1 MALRAHTEAMMA
13 TQLDGKRV
21 LAEAEQNGQLYRI
34 KSGWKG
40 MMIFAGVL
48 TCLLI
53 ITLPLGI
60 WLIIIS
66 GKARVGLNDEGFAI
80 KWFTTNAYRWEDIEA
95 FRPVGLHFHV
105 HGQGLVGALVGVAAS
120 AAVSARTEGLKGPLG
135 YKLKG
140 KGGWR
145 EMPAHAI
152 ANSVAM
158 AKEFERRTGLVIFP
172 KPEGEGEK
180 AAEAA
185 PEG

>member
-1 MALRAHTEAMMA
+1 MA
-13 TQLDGKRV
+13 TKAEGKQW

-48 TCLLI
+48 TCLLV

-60 WLIIIS
+60 WMFFVA
-66 GKARVGLNDEGFAI
+66 KNARVGITDKGFAI
-80 KWFTTNAYRWEDIEA
+80 SWFGTSAFRWDELEA
-95 FRPVGLHFHV
+95 FRPVALNFHV
-105 HGQGLVGALVGVAAS
+105 HGGGLVGALVGVAAS

-140 KGGWR
+140 KRMFR

-152 ANSVAM
+152 ENSVAM
-158 AKEFERRTGLVIFP
+158 AQEMEKHSGLTIFP
-172 KPEGEGEK
+172 KAEGE
-180 AAEAA
+180 ATAEAEA
-185 PEG
+185 KA

>member
-1 MALRAHTEAMMA
+1 MA
-13 TQLDGKRV
+13 TKLDGKQV
-21 LAEAEQNGQLYRI
+21 LADAESNGQLYRI

-48 TCLLI
+48 TCLLV
-53 ITLPLGI
+53 ITIPLGI
-60 WLIIIS
+60 WFFFIA

-80 KWFTTNAYRWEDIEA
+80 KWFTTNAYRWEDLEA

-105 HGQGLVGALVGVAAS
+105 HGQGLLGAVVGMAAS

-140 KGGWR
+140 KRGWR

-152 ANSVAM
+152 ERSVAM
-158 AKEFERRTGLVIFP
+158 AEEFERRTGLVIFP
-172 KPEGEGEK
+172 KPEGTEEAPAS
-180 AAEAA
+180 AAEKPAA
-185 PEG
+185 TEAAG